1 MKRVRKNLSRIEA
14 MIIAVIMTVSMF
26 GNVNVNAAEI
36 TNDNIISVTEQETVE
51 EIAQTLDESVS
62 LVNGDVSEDV
72 VNDAE
77 DENAVTENLETV
89 IAEEQ
94 SGTEDAVE
102 EIDIIGTDEASE
114 ITMMYV
120 DEPEY
125 LIQAG
130 GFQILDEVLGANVA
144 EVQDVIYQG
153 LVKKANSINISL
165 YGVSVDDIKA
175 IYYGVVN
182 EHPELYYAGTALSWL
197 PGANNMVRV
206 VYPSYK
212 DTPEDA
218 VFNRAVDKAMSVIKP
233 GMTDLEKA
241 VALHDYLAVNIKY
254 DSELANATKYDPES
268 YIYSPQNPI
277 YSAYGALVNQDA
289 VCQGY
294 ALAYKLLLNKAGI
307 ESGVVT
313 SEAMG
318 HEWNYIKLDGKY
330 YYVDVT
336 WDDPVWGTKPGLYD
350 LAGFVRHTN
359 MFVSFDTLHIKQ
371 EHQAFRKDEKTN
383 VVYEV
388 EPDWVI
394 TRNGMGVS
402 YETLDTATDK
412 DNAWWRSIYGPF
424 VWANDGETYYKAGWY
439 LYKGDIL
446 HTISK
451 AKCMVDANT
460 YGLFMVGERVY
471 FVMDDELKCLE
482 TDDSVSFATLPGA
495 NTPIT
500 SCGINYKPSRDQDV
514 VVIQSGAN
522 EPQYYSI
529 SFLSGEKEYAV
540 TFVDSNGNAL
550 RETQYVIEG
559 QSASAPS
566 IEPRTGY
573 TARWSE
579 DFSEVHSDMTISLI
593 YEPIEYTITYNLV
606 KPGAVNGENPE
617 TYTIEDIVTLK
628 AATCSGYIFNGWY
641 PNETYSGA
649 TVSTISR
656 RTGNIVLYAKWTPV
670 KPTAPEIKA
679 EPSAVL
685 PTGNILVDAGTVVTI
700 VGEEKTNVRYTTDGS
715 NPTATSKIYTGGI
728 VINEKTTINAICE
741 RDSVVSQVA
750 SKTFVIANNEFA
762 LQDDVALEAGETHQI
777 TAVTLPTSK
786 AFTDISFSS
795 SSNAVATVSDSGVI
809 TAIGDG
815 TAIITAT
822 ITDWRGRPLQDTL
835 EVAVTKNY
843 KVTFVGFDNNVIKE
857 QVVRSGGSA
866 QAPDMS
872 SENLVPNGYEF
883 KCWDKSFVGVTED
896 VTVYAR
902 FETKTYYIFFVND
915 EGENPPFK
923 TYDIVSED
931 IVLPDSSEM
940 TAENK
945 NFVGWY
951 DNEAYDGSPISKI
964 PSGSTGDMVFYA
976 KWVVKTTLTME
987 WDSSVHV
994 EDGVAFLPYTGKAQT
1009 PAFTVYYGDTKLE
1022 NKKDYTYKFANN
1034 VNAYILDENDESLYV
1049 KKAPVLIITGKG
1061 NYAGT
1066 ERVYF
1071 NIERKRIDILDDSE
1085 IDIVPVSLAYNK
1097 KVQKVA
1103 PVVTWKG
1110 KKLTTKELT
1119 FEYDSVEDGA
1129 YINVGEY
1136 NVKVSGKGNY
1146 EGVQNVTLKI
1156 FNTSVTEENP
1166 SVLIKSCKVS
1176 ITPFVFD
1183 ENAIDF
1189 TDSEIRSHI
1198 KVTRGK
1204 NPVPYYND
1212 PETDGNGYD
1221 IKLIGVPEAK
1231 DIGTYTVCISGKGIY
1246 KGELRT
1252 TFKINGLNVSTMKV
1266 TPIPAE
1272 IYDGAAKKPKFV
1284 IYAKT
1289 GEVLNELDDEGNGDY
1304 ELVYQKNVDVG
1315 TATVVI
1321 TGKNAYFGTR
1331 KVTFKINQ
1339 KVMAADSVDWSKI
1352 KVTLLGT
1359 NDPEDVD
1366 CIEYDYVK
1374 GGVTPKLNVE
1384 YSYIDE
1390 FGNPAKK
1397 ELMEKTDYTLAY
1409 KYNTSANPVVGK
1421 EPYVV
1426 LTLKKNIKGTM
1437 NIPFVISKKQLNG
1450 LTIKVSDI
1458 QANAQ
1463 AGKYKSTPAIYDVND
1478 KKLDS
1483 KDYETAFVYT
1493 YQGSDT
1499 PLDKYS
1505 KPEAGKVIKVTV
1517 TGKGNYTGSIT
1528 GTYRVFAKGKS
1539 IASASIKVKPEVLA
1553 DIKYN
1558 GQPVVLDELNDLEVK
1573 IGKTTVLRPGIDYK
1587 IDEKSYV
1594 NNVNKGTAKV
1604 TIVGN
1609 GEYAGSKTITFSI
1622 KPWYLTWWNKM
1633 LGI

>member
-62 LVNGDVSEDV
+62 LENGDVSEDV

-114 ITMMYV
+114 MTMMHF

-153 LVKKANSINISL
+153 LKRKADYINI
-165 YGVSVDDIKA
+165 YAYKVA
-175 IYYGVVN
+175 IEDLEAVYYGVIN
-182 EHPELYYAGTALSWL
+182 EHPELYYAATGWDGGTSD
-197 PGANNMVRV
+197 GTYIRDI
-206 VYPSYK
+206 YPSYVSGVF
-212 DTPEDA
+212 DDDA
-218 VFNRAVDKAMSVIKP
+218 FDRAVEKAMSVVND
-233 GMTDLEKA
+233 GMSDLEKA
-241 VALHDYLAVNIKY
+241 VALHDYIAVN
-254 DSELANATKYDPES
+254 TKYNWTTGNGG
-268 YIYSPQNPI
+268 YISSPHTI
-277 YSAYGALVNQDA
+277 YTAYGVLVEQDA

-307 ESGVVT
+307 ESGVVI
-313 SEAMG
+313 SNAMH

-336 WDDPVWGTKPGLYD
+336 WDDSMWGFNNIAGFWD
-350 LAGFVRHTN
+350 LAGSVLHEN
-359 MFVSFDTLHIKQ
+359 MFLSFDELRVNHRPTDSNHNYL
-371 EHQAFRKDEKTN
+371 N
-383 VVYEV
+383 VAA
-388 EPDWVI
+388 DWEI
-394 TRNGMGVS
+394 TRNGMGAS
-402 YETLDTATDK
+402 YIGLATSSDM
-412 DNAWWRSIYGPF
+412 DDFWWKTVKNPF
-424 VWANDGETYYKAGWY
+424 VWAEGNNFYYIDSGI
-439 LYKGDIL
+439 LYKGDVAKSRRS
-446 HTISK
+446 TIGYLGNG
-451 AKCMVDANT
+451 NT
-460 YGLFMVGERVY
+460 KGLFEINGKIY
-471 FVMDDELKCLE
+471 FARSNGLYSMD
-482 TDDSVSFATLPGA
+482 TSGTITFVTLPESNISLNGCA
-495 NTPIT
+495 KVYQPKEDKELV
-500 SCGINYKPSRDQDV
+500 YM
-514 VVIQSGAN
+514 QSGSMVYDCTIGEILGQN
-522 EPQYYSI
+522 EYT
-529 SFLSGEKEYAV
+529 V
-540 TFVDSNGNAL
+540 TFVDSNGKEL
-550 RETQYVIEG
+550 KKQVVIEG
-559 QSASAPS
+559 GSATAPDY
-566 IEPRTGY
+566 ETPAGY
-573 TARWSE
+573 TASWSE
-579 DFSEVHSDMTISLI
+579 SFDDVRSNITVRLTL
-593 YEPIEYTITYNLV
+593 EPIKYTITYNLV

>member
-1 MKRVRKNLSRIEA
+1 MKRVRKNLLRIEA

-51 EIAQTLDESVS
+51 KIAQTLDESVS
-62 LVNGDVSEDV
+62 LENGDVSEDV
-72 VNDAE
+72 VSDAE

-94 SGTEDAVE
+94 SGTEDAAE

-114 ITMMYV
+114 MTMMHF

-130 GFQILDEVLGANVA
+130 GFEILDEVLGANIA
-144 EVQDVIYQG
+144 GAQEAIYQG
-153 LVKKANSINISL
+153 LKGKADYINI
-165 YGVSVDDIKA
+165 YAYKVA
-175 IYYGVVN
+175 IEDLEAVYYGVIN
-182 EHPELYYAGTALSWL
+182 EHPELYYAATGWDGGTSD
-197 PGANNMVRV
+197 GTYIRDI
-206 VYPSYK
+206 YPSYVSGVF
-212 DTPEDA
+212 DDDA
-218 VFNRAVDKAMSVIKP
+218 FDRAVEKAMSVVND
-233 GMTDLEKA
+233 GMSDLEKA
-241 VALHDYLAVNIKY
+241 VALHDYIAVN
-254 DSELANATKYDPES
+254 TKYNWTTGNGG
-268 YIYSPQNPI
+268 YISSPHTI
-277 YSAYGALVNQDA
+277 YTAYGVLVEQDA

-307 ESGVVT
+307 ESGVVI
-313 SEAMG
+313 SNAMH

-336 WDDPVWGTKPGLYD
+336 WDDSMWGFNNIAGFWD
-350 LAGFVRHTN
+350 LAGSVLHEN
-359 MFVSFDTLHIKQ
+359 MFLSFDELRVNHRPTDSNHNYL
-371 EHQAFRKDEKTN
+371 N
-383 VVYEV
+383 VAA
-388 EPDWVI
+388 DWEI
-394 TRNGMGVS
+394 TRNGMGAS
-402 YETLDTATDK
+402 YIGLATSSDM
-412 DNAWWRSIYGPF
+412 DDFWWKTVKNPF
-424 VWANDGETYYKAGWY
+424 VWAEGNNFYYIDSGI
-439 LYKGDIL
+439 LYKGDVAKSRRS
-446 HTISK
+446 TIGYLGNG
-451 AKCMVDANT
+451 NT
-460 YGLFMVGERVY
+460 KGLFEINGKIY
-471 FVMDDELKCLE
+471 FARSNGLY
-482 TDDSVSFATLPGA
+482 SVDNSGTITFVTLPESNISLNGCA
-495 NTPIT
+495 KVYQPKEDKELV
-500 SCGINYKPSRDQDV
+500 YM
-514 VVIQSGAN
+514 QSGSMVYDCTIGEILGQN
-522 EPQYYSI
+522 EYT
-529 SFLSGEKEYAV
+529 V
-540 TFVDSNGNAL
+540 TFVDSNGKEL
-550 RETQYVIEG
+550 KKQVVIEG
-559 QSASAPS
+559 GSATAPDY
-566 IEPRTGY
+566 ETPAGY
-573 TARWSE
+573 TASWSE
-579 DFSEVHSDMTISLI
+579 SFDDVRSNITVRLTL
-593 YEPIEYTITYNLV
+593 EPIKYTITYNLV

-617 TYTIEDIVTLK
+617 TYTIEDTVTLK
-628 AATCSGYIFNGWY
+628 AATCSGYKFNGWY

-656 RTGNIVLYAKWTPV
+656 RTGNIVLYAKWTPE
-670 KPTAPEIKA
+670 KPAAPEIKA

-786 AFTDISFSS
+786 AFADISFSS

-872 SENLVPNGYEF
+872 SENLVPKGYVF
-883 KCWDKSFVGVTED
+883 VGWDKTFGVVTED
-896 VTVYAR
+896 ITVNAGFKIVNYHISFINPEGANPSS
-902 FETKTYYIFFVND
+902 KTYNI
-915 EGENPPFK
+915 E
-923 TYDIVSED
+923 SED

-951 DNEAYDGSPISKI
+951 DNEAYEGSPISKI
-964 PSGSTGDMVFYA
+964 SAKTCEDIVLYA
-976 KWVVKTTLTME
+976 KWATKATLTMK
-987 WDSSVHV
+987 WDI
-994 EDGVAFLPYTGKAQT
+994 DGDYLQEVDGEKVAFLPYTGKAQT

-1034 VNAYILDENDESLYV
+1034 VNAYILDENDESLYA

-1103 PVVTWKG
+1103 PVVTWNG
-1110 KKLTTKELT
+1110 KKLTTKELS
-1119 FEYDSVEDGA
+1119 FNYNSVGDGV
-1129 YINVGEY
+1129 YINVGSY
-1136 NVKVSGKGNY
+1136 NVEVVGKGNF
-1146 EGVQNVTLKI
+1146 EGTRDVELKI
-1156 FNTSVTEENP
+1156 FNTNVAEADS
-1166 SVLIKSCKVS
+1166 SILIKNCKVS
-1176 ITPFVFD
+1176 ITPFDFNNSV
-1183 ENAIDF
+1183 IDF
-1189 TDSEIRSHI
+1189 TDPEIRKHI

-1204 NPVPYYND
+1204 EQVPYSDD
-1212 PETDGNGYD
+1212 PNVDGYD
-1221 IKLIGVPEAK
+1221 IKLVGATEAK
-1231 DIGTYTVCISGKGIY
+1231 DIGTYTVCVSGNGIY
-1246 KGELRT
+1246 KGEVRT

-1266 TPIPAE
+1266 APIPVE
-1272 IYDGAAKKPKFV
+1272 IYDGK
-1284 IYAKT
+1284 AKT
-1289 GEVLNELDDEGNGDY
+1289 PVLNITSKTGDTLHKLDEHGVGEY
-1304 ELVYQKNVDVG
+1304 TLEYQKNVDVG
-1315 TATVVI
+1315 TATVII
-1321 TGKNAYFGTR
+1321 TGKNAFYGTR

-1339 KVMAADSVDWSKI
+1339 KVMAADSSEWDE
-1352 KVTLLGT
+1352 KVEVSFVNPTYGD
-1359 NDPEDVD
+1359 N
-1366 CIEYDYVK
+1366 CYDYVK
-1374 GGVTPKLNVE
+1374 GGVTPKLKVV
-1384 YSYIDE
+1384 YKDT
-1390 FGNPAKK
+1390 AKGVRE
-1397 ELMEKTDYTLAY
+1397 ELVEKTDYTLAY

-1426 LTLKKNIKGTM
+1426 LTLKKNIKGTK
-1437 NIPFVISKKQLNG
+1437 NIRFDIVQKDLDDEKIV
-1450 LTIKVSDI
+1450 IKVNDI
-1458 QANAQ
+1458 LVSTQP
-1463 AGKYKSTPAIYDVND
+1463 GKYKSTPAIYDTNG

-1483 KDYETAFVYT
+1483 KDYEAAFVYT
-1493 YQGSDT
+1493 YPGSET

-1505 KPEAGKVIKVTV
+1505 KPEVGQVIKVTV
-1517 TGKGNYTGSIT
+1517 KGKGNYKGSKT
-1528 GTYRVFAKGKS
+1528 GTYRVYDKGKS

-1622 KPWYLTWWNKM
+1622 KPWYLKWWEKLAGN
-1633 LGI
+1633 